1 VARLASL
8 RAARGDYDDL
18 ASAAPAYIR
27 PSEAEL
33 FKRQRP
39 Q

>member
-8 RAARGDYDDL
+8 RAAAGDYDDL

-27 PSEAEL
+27 ASEAEL
-33 FKRQRP
+33 FKQQRS